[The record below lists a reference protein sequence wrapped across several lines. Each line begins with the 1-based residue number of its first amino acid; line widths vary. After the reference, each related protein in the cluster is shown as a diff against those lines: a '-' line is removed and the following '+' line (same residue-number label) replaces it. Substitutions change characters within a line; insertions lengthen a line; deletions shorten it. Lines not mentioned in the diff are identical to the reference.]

1 MRARAKQAG
10 LAFISLI
17 IVAGAIAGS
26 QGLLKRT
33 VGDYGAFILA
43 VIVLVVFGLSAR
55 FIERREPIEIAPQPE
70 VLRLFSGFLLGL
82 LLFTAAMAVLRL
94 LGVYHHDG
102 LGTFSGVLK
111 GLAFATAAG
120 VTEEVLFRGLLFRI
134 LSKAT
139 GTWGALALTSAL
151 FGAAHLNNPGA
162 TLGSAIAIAVEAGIL
177 LGAAYVATG
186 GLGVPIGIH
195 IGWNFC
201 EGSIFGMAVSGTNA
215 QPSLLR
221 GSLNGPAI
229 LTGGAFGPENSI
241 IAVILCLVVA
251 VYFLRKMWIEKRI
264 EPPMWAKETGPVSA
278 AIDARPSTS
287 TQ

>member
-1 MRARAKQAG
+1 M
-10 LAFISLI
+10 
-17 IVAGAIAGS
+17 
-26 QGLLKRT
+26 LKRSA
-33 VGDYGAFILA
+33 GDYGAFFLA
-43 VIVLVVFGLSAR
+43 AIVLVVFALSAK
-55 FIERREPIEIAPQPE
+55 FIERREPVEIAPRHEIPKLLSGLILGI
-70 VLRLFSGFLLGL
+70 VLF
-82 LLFTAAMAVLRL
+82 AAGMAVLRV
-94 LGVYHHDG
+94 LGVYHYDG
-102 LGTFSGVLK
+102 TGTFSGVLR

-120 VTEEVLFRGLLFRI
+120 VTEEVLFRGLLFRMI
-134 LSKAT
+134 SKLV

-151 FGAAHLNNPGA
+151 FGAAHLGNPGA

-186 GLGVPIGIH
+186 GLGLPIGLH

-215 QPSLLR
+215 PASLVR

-251 VYFLRKMWIEKRI
+251 AYFVRRMLIKKRI
-264 EPPMWAKETGPVSA
+264 ESPMWAKESSA
-278 AIDARPSTS
+278 PPAVELSASDAN
-287 TQ
+287 Q